1 MTVWDYALLLAVSL
15 IMLIFFMY
23 MFWRESLTRGRERPA
38 EVYTV
43 IKCGD
48 GAERKRKYQ
57 DGDYVGKQ
65 TEECAGGVITGIYKE
80 TPQQ

>member
-48 GAERKRKYQ
+48 GAERRRKYQ
-57 DGDYVGKQ
+57 DGDYVGRHHRDL
-65 TEECAGGVITGIYKE
+65 
-80 TPQQ
+80 